1 MAESRIEA
9 LDRTQAEQMRLRAR
23 IDASPPGYQD
33 RYLDTAMDSLAP
45 DAVADAR
52 EEPEGLRTWLL
63 ESRLGFG
70 ESNATGL
77 RRRSAAEF
85 GTRAEYRFGTLNHGE
100 FVLQADARH
109 LSGDDAASLYG
120 IGSLGYARRST
131 SGRFT
136 LRNLGFP
143 IDARTYA
150 DTSLG
155 DIYSETTDG
164 LARNYRLSL
173 GTSNVRGAATRIFGK
188 DFDLRAGLGER
199 GNLTGGP
206 YPGFEKSQGTLGWI
220 GATRRLGDNG
230 FVAAQ
235 FDRAN
240 GIPVHY
246 YDLFSADGY
255 GAKDVDSWAGAIGY
269 GPEFLRDGDFRLR
282 ATGIGSHVRAD
293 MPGVQTGGSRGLF
306 VESSARL
313 GRYRHELG
321 AYTAEPGLY
330 FGDYALATGSRGL
343 YWRVDH
349 ASSRLSW
356 GAGLDHERAEA
367 DAQLSPIGY
376 RRSAA
381 NANFQLLFD
390 RHTSVG
396 GSANLQQTRYGGDS
410 TQAATAPGRARGFH
424 GSAFVQTRFL
434 DLPRSR
440 LSLTVR
446 RNELVVLGG
455 SHATGQELQWEQDWI
470 AGRYETTR
478 PEFTTTLGY
487 ARDQS
492 DGSTRE
498 YPTAGVQFRYW
509 IDTGFNLWGNLR
521 YTSQSG
527 GLYTSR
533 GLSGMVSAEKELPR
547 GWRLGL
553 AASLNQARLATR
565 QVSLY
570 GPQVYRSDD
579 KTAYV
584 YLRWEGSGGRPFQP
598 IGSRGEG
605 PGSGR
610 VTGRVFLDANR
621 DGEAQAGEAGAAA
634 VEVMLDGR
642 YRTTT
647 DRDGR
652 FEFPMVATGRHQLTL
667 TLETVPLPWGIAQDS
682 GLSVDVPLRGLATVE
697 IPVVRVAE

>member
-1 MAESRIEA
+1 MAETRIES
-9 LDRTQAEQMRLRAR
+9 LDRALTEQMRLRAR
-23 IDASPPGYQD
+23 IDASPPAYQD
-33 RYLDTAMDSLAP
+33 RYLDTATESLAR
-45 DAVADAR
+45 DAAADAAQ
-52 EEPEGLRTWLL
+52 EPEGFRAWLL
-63 ESRLGFG
+63 ESRIGFG

-77 RRRSAAEF
+77 GRRSAVEF
-85 GTRAEYRFGTLNHGE
+85 GTRSEYRLSTLNHGE
-100 FVLQADARH
+100 FVLQADGRH
-109 LSGDDAASLYG
+109 LSGDDAGTLYG
-120 IGSLGYARRST
+120 IGSLGYARRAT

-143 IDARTYA
+143 IDVGTYA
-150 DTSLG
+150 DTGLG
-155 DIYSETTDG
+155 DLYSETTDG

-173 GTSNVRGAATRIFGK
+173 GTSTVRGAATRVFSK
-188 DFDLRAGLGER
+188 DFDLRAGFGER
-199 GNLTGGP
+199 GNLAGGP
-206 YPGFEKSQGTLGWI
+206 YPGFEKSQGSLGWI
-220 GATRRLGDNG
+220 GATRRFSDRW
-230 FVAAQ
+230 FAAAQ
-235 FDRAN
+235 FDQAS
-240 GIPVHY
+240 GIPASY
-246 YDLFSADGY
+246 YDLFSANGY
-255 GAKDVDSWAGAIGY
+255 GAKDVNSWAGAVGY
-269 GPEFLRDGDFRLR
+269 GPEFLRDGDFKLR
-282 ATGIGSHVRAD
+282 TTGIGSRTRAD
-293 MPGVQTGGSRGLF
+293 IPGVHTGESRGLF
-306 VESSARL
+306 VEGSARL

-321 AYTAEPGLY
+321 VYAADPGLY
-330 FGDYALATGSRGL
+330 FGDYALATGSRGA

-349 ASSRLSW
+349 AMARTSW
-356 GAGLDHERAEA
+356 GAGLDHEGSEP
-367 DAQLSPIGY
+367 DAQFSPIGY
-376 RRSAA
+376 RRNAA
-381 NANFQLLFD
+381 NANVQVLFD

-396 GSANLQQTRYGGDS
+396 GSANLQQTRYGSAD
-410 TQAATAPGRARGFH
+410 TLAATAPTSARGFY
-424 GSAFVQTRFL
+424 GSAFLQTRFF
-434 DLPRSR
+434 DMPRSR
-440 LSLTVR
+440 LSLTAR

-455 SHATGQELQWEQDWI
+455 SRATGQELQWEQDWI
-470 AGRYETTR
+470 GGRYETAR

-492 DGSTRE
+492 DGNTRT

-533 GLSGMVSAEKELPR
+533 GLSGVVSAEKELPG

-598 IGSRGEG
+598 VGLRGEG

-667 TLETVPLPWGIAQDS
+667 TLETVPLPWGVAQD
-682 GLSVDVPLRGLATVE
+682 GGQGVDVPLRGQAMVE
-697 IPVVRVAE
+697 IPVVRVGE